1 MFGLRSLFR
10 GLTVEER
17 GDEII
22 VDGVDGNSIVR
33 DINKHWKTTRIT
45 KNFFTSMSR
54 RRLSFYKFFAPEFT
68 YLLDGISQYRNRFT
82 SIKMINELKSKM
94 YTDTWL
100 RDVDREGLKG
110 RLDFNRLKNM
120 TFTPEDYQM
129 AYFKDYDLRLNRYN
143 LKGDLMDASTGTGK
157 AQPLDSMIKV
167 PGGWR
172 RMGDIQV
179 GDSVIAWDGT
189 TTKVNGVFP
198 QGRKQTFTI
207 TFADGRT
214 VEACDEHLWRVYHV
228 DWRRYRGGDGWRI
241 LTTMELFGYMQMK
254 AISNR
259 LYVQLCESEDS
270 PEADLPIH
278 PYNMG
283 VILGDGGVSSGTV
296 DISCSDSEVIERF
309 GRHLPNNLKTID
321 RDGVTHSVI
330 RTKKARRTKNKQP
343 HYLNH
348 LRDLELMGCKAETK
362 FIPEIYLKASTEQRW
377 ELLRGLM
384 DTDGYVDSY
393 SSMEYSTSSYRLA
406 KDFQYLV
413 RSLGGVAKITSKIPY
428 YTYKGVRKAGQVSYW
443 IHMRL
448 KQPSLAFHLSR
459 KKERCNDEGQYTG
472 ETLRLKVKHVNLSD
486 RVECQC
492 ISIEHP
498 DHLYITDDF
507 IVTHNT
513 FMGTALAEM
522 LAGELIVIIVPKETL
537 ELVWIPSIDE
547 MYRTKQ
553 SVWSSR
559 VVKEYNG
566 ERFVICHYEAL
577 GKLLEQFKANPKYY
591 QGKEIVTIVDE
602 CHNLNDVNS
611 QRTQTYLELVRLL
624 DSNNNILSSGTPVK
638 AMGVELITMLRVV
651 DPLFTPNVERAFRAM
666 YGHTAS
672 KGLDII
678 KFRMGLV
685 SYRIEKS
692 VLELEKPLLHEHPIK
707 IPNGK
712 DYTLPAIKE
721 VMREY
726 IKERLEYYKRRKS
739 EDESF
744 WREVINIHSNALRSS
759 RERDLF
765 KEYMRCLKLVIACPG
780 FYGAVKDEI
789 KFTNLYEKR
798 NIEPTLPRTHI
809 KRFRDVKSVIKYVDL
824 KIQGECLGNVLGRKR
839 IECHVDMAP
848 YVDWVGIIES
858 TTKKTI
864 MFTSFVEALTASG
877 AHLMKIG
884 LKPLSVYGANKN
896 EMVSTVAHFEKDPKA
911 NPLLATYASLSTGV
925 RLVMADTIILLNS
938 PFRQYIL
945 DQAVAR
951 AYRKGQDSRVM
962 VYKVTLDTGDVPNI
976 STRSDDILQWSAEQV
991 AAMLGIQNTL
1001 ETAETIAVE
1010 DFKFDMVLK
1019 DIPDEETLMMRSI
1032 NGLTDP
1038 LNETFSKEHFMVPE
1052 TINQSHVPVYLR

>member
-1 MFGLRSLFR
+1 MFGLRGLFR

-22 VDGVDGNSIVR
+22 VSGVDGNSIIR

-45 KNFFTSMSR
+45 KNFFTSISR

-82 SIKMINELKSKM
+82 SVKMINELKSKM

-100 RDVDREGLKG
+100 RDVEREGLKG

-143 LKGDLMDASTGTGK
+143 LKGDLMDAATGTGK

-167 PGGWR
+167 PGGWK
-172 RMGDIQV
+172 RMGEVQV
-179 GDSVIAWDGT
+179 GDSVIAWDGST
-189 TTKVNGVFP
+189 TTVDGVYP
-198 QGRKQTFTI
+198 QGLKDTFTI
-207 TFADGRT
+207 TFADGRK
-214 VEACDEHLWRVYHV
+214 VKACTEHLWQVNYN
-228 DWRRYRGGDGWRI
+228 G
-241 LTTMELFGYMQMK
+241 LTEVLDTLKIKELLSEGITVTVPYCQSEQTNDNLVPIDPFQYGRDL
-254 AISNR
+254 NR
-259 LYVQLCESEDS
+259 LSESIPEAYLNGSTRQRRMLLQGFSLSQGYVTTS
-270 PEADLPIH
+270 PELNLICR
-278 PYNMG
+278 
-283 VILGDGGVSSGTV
+283 TV
-296 DISCSDSEVIERF
+296 ELARDITYI
-309 GRHLPNNLKTID
+309 
-321 RDGVTHSVI
+321 
-330 RTKKARRTKNKQP
+330 A
-343 HYLNH
+343 
-348 LRDLELMGCKAETK
+348 
-362 FIPEIYLKASTEQRW
+362 
-377 ELLRGLM
+377 
-384 DTDGYVDSY
+384 
-393 SSMEYSTSSYRLA
+393 
-406 KDFQYLV
+406 
-413 RSLGGVAKITSKIPY
+413 RSLGYFAVQNDKEVDIIVPKHKEGLEI
-428 YTYKGVRKAGQVSYW
+428 VS
-443 IHMRL
+443 ID
-448 KQPSLAFHLSR
+448 SL
-459 KKERCNDEGQYTG
+459 
-472 ETLRLKVKHVNLSD
+472 ETL
-486 RVECQC
+486 ECQC

-553 SVWSSR
+553 TVWDSR
-559 VVKEYNG
+559 VVREYNRQ
-566 ERFVICHYEAL
+566 RFVICHYEAL

-602 CHNLNDVNS
+602 CHNLNDIKS

-624 DSNNNILSSGTPVK
+624 NSDNNILSSGTPVK

-685 SYRIEKS
+685 SYRIEKT

-744 WREVINIHSNALRSS
+744 WREVLNIHSNALQGS

-765 KEYMRCLKLVIACPG
+765 KEYMRCLKLVIACTG
-780 FYGAVKDEI
+780 NYGTVKDEI
-789 KFTNLYEKR
+789 RFTNLYEKR

-864 MFTSFVEALTASG
+864 VFTSFVEALTASG
-877 AHLMKIG
+877 AHLAKIG
-884 LKPLSVYGANKN
+884 LKPLTVYGANKN
-896 EMVSTVAHFEKDPKA
+896 EMVSTVSRFEKDLKA

-951 AYRKGQDSRVM
+951 AYRKGQDSRVI
-962 VYKVTLDTGDVPNI
+962 VYKVTLDTGDIPNI

-1001 ETAETIAVE
+1001 EQAAVIATE
-1010 DFKFDMVLK
+1010 DFKYDMELK

-1052 TINQSHVPVYLR
+1052 STNQSHVPVYLR